1 VRVQGRAE
9 EGRYDSKYLNYDEVM
24 SLVKKPDINGLTN
37 YEHIGRLPE
46 EVLKV
51 RRRSAYDKPISEA
64 KAGRIIKLS
73 FQGEK
78 IATNRYLALREKLK
92 KEKTL
97 AVRRSANVV
106 YLFPRK
112 LEKK

>member
-1 VRVQGRAE
+1 
-9 EGRYDSKYLNYDEVM
+9 
-24 SLVKKPDINGLTN
+24 LVKKPDINGLTN
-37 YEHIGRLPE
+37 YEHIDRLPE

-73 FQGEK
+73 FQNEK
-78 IATNRYLALREKLK
+78 MAKNRYLALREKLK

-97 AVRRSANVV
+97 TVRRSGKGV

-112 LEKK
+112 LLEKK

>member
-1 VRVQGRAE
+1 MIASTNCG
-9 EGRYDSKYLNYDEVM
+9 EVM
-24 SLVKKPDINGLTN
+24 SLVRKPDINGLTN
-37 YEHIGRLPE
+37 YEYIDRLPE

-51 RRRSAYDKPISEA
+51 RRRSTYDNPISEA

-73 FQGEK
+73 FQSKK

-97 AVRRSANVV
+97 AVRRSANGV

-112 LEKK
+112 LLKKK